1 MRSAPVVQDHQVIPR
16 PGGTHQLWVATSPVA
31 NGHLFSSGPYPSI
44 IAGVRGQ
51 LEKGEGGLVHY
62 QVLIRASRPVRRTQL
77 STLFPGTHL
86 EPSRSAAA
94 RDYVW
99 KEDTRIG
106 DPFEWGCTLPP
117 RRNSETDWES
127 IRRSAKRG
135 DLESIPADV
144 YVRSYNSLRR
154 ICADHVQPPRRE
166 VICQVIVINIGL
178 LGGYWLWKITP
189 CLGRSR

>member
-1 MRSAPVVQDHQVIPR
+1 MRSATVVPR
-16 PGGTHQLWVATSPVA
+16 PPDVSRSGGTHQLWVATSPVA
-31 NGHLFSSGPYPSI
+31 DGHLFATGPYPSF

-62 QVLIRASRPVRRTQL
+62 QVLIRTSKPVRRTQL
-77 STLFPGTHL
+77 SAQFPRTHL

-99 KEDTRIG
+99 KEETRVG

-135 DLESIPADV
+135 SIECVPADI
-144 YVRSYNSLRR
+144 YIRYYNSLRR
-154 ICADHVQPPRRE
+154 ISADNVQPPRRE
-166 VICQVIVINIGL
+166 VVCQVIVINIGL
-178 LGGYWLWKITP
+178 LGGHWLWKITP